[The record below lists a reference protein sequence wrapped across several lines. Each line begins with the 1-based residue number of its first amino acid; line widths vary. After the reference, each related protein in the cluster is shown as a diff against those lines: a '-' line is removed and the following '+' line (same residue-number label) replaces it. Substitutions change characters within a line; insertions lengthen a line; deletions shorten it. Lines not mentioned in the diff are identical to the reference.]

1 MKVPLLISLLF
12 LLGCASPW
20 TWTRPNTTEEQTQR
34 DREECERAK
43 KEVGGQSFF
52 FERCMFSKGYSED

>member
-1 MKVPLLISLLF
+1 MKLALVVSLLF
-12 LLGCASPW
+12 LLGCASP
-20 TWTRPNTTEEQTQR
+20 WTRPNTTEEQTQR

-52 FERCMFSKGYSED
+52 FERCMFSKGYSDE